1 MKEIVKTSRL
11 AGQLEK
17 LFRMLNEDF
26 FDGQLETAIIT
37 VQSTPRAYG
46 HYSVSPI
53 WSVRGKEDKH
63 EINIAAGTLDRPIEN
78 TVATLLHEMCHMYC
92 GTVLHVQDCSRGG
105 TYHNKHFKA
114 AAEAHGLICTRSEK
128 YGWSD
133 TSSVISDTILEW
145 ILENN
150 ISEIKLTRNEPG
162 GIRITGGNTAASGGA
177 APTVRPK
184 SNSRRWVCPSCG
196 AIVRSTRTV
205 NIICGDC
212 MQTMTET
219 ITGGKCA

>member
-1 MKEIVKTSRL
+1 MKAIVKTSRL

-26 FDGQLETAIIT
+26 FDNELETPIIT
-37 VQSTPRAYG
+37 IQSTPRAYG

-53 WSVRGKEDKH
+53 WTVNGKEDRH

-78 TVATLLHEMCHMYC
+78 TVCTLLHEMVHMYC

-114 AAEAHGLICTRSEK
+114 AAEAHGLICTRSDR
-128 YGWSD
+128 YGYSD
-133 TSSVISDTILEW
+133 TGSVISDAVLGW

-150 ISEIKLTRNEPG
+150 IQEIRLNRNEPG
-162 GIRITGGNTAASGGA
+162 GVRITGGQRVASGGMTPSTTA
-177 APTVRPK
+177 TTRK
-184 SNSRRWVCPSCG
+184 NTSRRWVCPSCG
-196 AIVRSTRTV
+196 IIVRSTKTV
-205 NIICGDC
+205 RLICADC
-212 MQTMTET
+212 MEPLEERNT
-219 ITGGKCA
+219 